1 MRNFIIKN
9 ANIIDPSENLH
20 QISDLL
26 INDGKIIEISENI
39 ENSDLEII
47 DINKKTLIP
56 GLIDL
61 HVHYRDPGDTYKENI
76 ESGSK
81 SSAKGGFT
89 TVVMMANTIPTMD
102 SKEILE
108 KQKEI
113 INKNSSIRILQT
125 ASVTMGRKG
134 EKLVDFETLSKYGVV
149 GFSDDGDVVE
159 NDEIFKNGLLN
170 AKNNNKLIFQH
181 CEDKLLIND
190 GVVNDGP
197 TSIRLGLKPRSS
209 KAEYSIIK
217 RDIKIAMENKSPIYF
232 QHISSKESI
241 ELIKEAKKL
250 GVNITAEVTP
260 HHLFMNELWT
270 YGLKGDIPKFLDLNS
285 YDTNTR
291 VNPPLRSEEDRKALI
306 NALKDGTIDLIAT
319 DHAPHSEGDKLNTY
333 EEAPAGINGAELALS
348 TMLTLVKNGE
358 LNIEEVIKFMSN
370 APGKLLN
377 KIMDLKIGK
386 IKKGYEADFTILDE
400 NKSFIVD
407 KNTLLSKS
415 TNSPLIHS
423 ELFGKIYMT
432 IYGGEIVYKEQ

>member
-209 KAEYSIIK
+209 KAECSIIK

>member
-61 HVHYRDPGDTYKENI
+61 HVHYRDPGETYKENI

-149 GFSDDGDVVE
+149 GFSDDGDVIE

-250 GVNITAEVTP
+250 GVNIIAEVTP

>member
-9 ANIIDPSENLH
+9 ANIIDPSENLN

-26 INDGKIIEISENI
+26 INDGKIIEISKNI

-61 HVHYRDPGDTYKENI
+61 HVHYRDPGETYKENI
-76 ESGSK
+76 KSGSK

-102 SKEILE
+102 NKKVLE
-108 KQKEI
+108 KQNEV
-113 INKNSSIRILQT
+113 INKNASIRILQT
-125 ASVTMGRKG
+125 ASVTIDRKG
-134 EKLVDFETLSKYGVV
+134 KKLVDFETLSKYGVV

-159 NDEIFKNGLLN
+159 NDEIFKKGLLN
-170 AKNNNKLIFQH
+170 AKNNNKLFFQH

-190 GVVNDGP
+190 GVINDGP
-197 TSIRLGLKPRSS
+197 TSIRLGLKPRSA

-217 RDIKIAMENKSPIYF
+217 RDIKIAMENNSPIYF

-250 GVNITAEVTP
+250 GVNIIAEVTP

-291 VNPPLRSEEDRKALI
+291 VNPPLRCEEDRKALI

-319 DHAPHSEGDKLNTY
+319 DHAPHSKGDKLNTY
-333 EEAPAGINGAELALS
+333 EDVPAGINGAELALP

-358 LNIEEVIKFMSN
+358 LSIEEVIKFMSN
-370 APGKLLN
+370 SPGKLLN
-377 KIMDLKIGK
+377 KIMNLKIGK
-386 IKKGYEADFTILDE
+386 IKKGYQADFTIFDE
-400 NKSFIVD
+400 NKSFIVEKD
-407 KNTLLSKS
+407 SFFSKS
-415 TNSPLIHS
+415 ANSPLINS
-423 ELFGKIYMT
+423 ELFGKISMT
-432 IYGGEIVYKEQ
+432 IYGGEIVYEEQ